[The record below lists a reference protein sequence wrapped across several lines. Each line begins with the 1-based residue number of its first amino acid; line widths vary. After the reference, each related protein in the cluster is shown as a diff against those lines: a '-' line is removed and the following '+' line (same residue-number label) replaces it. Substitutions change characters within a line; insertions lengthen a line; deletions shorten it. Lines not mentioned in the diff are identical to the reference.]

1 MLLYSVY
8 EGNGLDRN
16 AFLRICE
23 TIESF
28 LFRRAVCG
36 RLTTGLNNFFAGM
49 YRNLEQQDDIEE
61 YVTAMLL
68 IHSSGMTAYFPT
80 DEHFVEEF

>member
-1 MLLYSVY
+1 
-8 EGNGLDRN
+8 
-16 AFLRICE
+16 
-23 TIESF
+23 
-28 LFRRAVCG
+28 
-36 RLTTGLNNFFAGM
+36 M

-80 DEHFVEEF
+80 DEHFV